1 MSAGDDAAARAEIAQ
16 IARTYARGMDRHDAA
31 SIAALFTADG
41 RLALY
46 DGEPGEGAEPTH
58 EWRGPAQIEDA
69 LHRGRAR
76 YSATT
81 HFLGQQTLTPDG
93 DAYAGETYCLAHH
106 IYERDGRPHNRVMSI
121 RYHDRYVHDGGRWRI
136 AERRL
141 AVDWI
146 EYRPLGSLELDG
158 PR

>member
-1 MSAGDDAAARAEIAQ
+1 MTPDGPEARAEIAE

-31 SIAALFTADG
+31 LVASTFTADG

-46 DGEPGEGAEPTH
+46 EGDPDRGRLTAEWH
-58 EWRGPAQIEDA
+58 GRDAIEKA
-69 LHRGRAR
+69 LHAGRAR

-81 HFLGQQTLTPDG
+81 HFLGQQTLTPEEG
-93 DAYAGETYCLAHH
+93 GWRGETYCLAHH
-106 IYERDGRPHNRVMSI
+106 VYTRDGRPWNRVMSI
-121 RYHDRYVHDGGRWRI
+121 RYHDRYVDDGDSWRL

-146 EYRPLGSLELDG
+146 EYRPMGSAEEDG